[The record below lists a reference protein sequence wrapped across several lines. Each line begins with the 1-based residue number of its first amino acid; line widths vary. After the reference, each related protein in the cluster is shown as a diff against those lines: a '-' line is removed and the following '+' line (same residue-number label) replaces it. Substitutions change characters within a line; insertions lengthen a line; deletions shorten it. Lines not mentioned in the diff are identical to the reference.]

1 MIFIIPKKFYGK
13 LLKNKK
19 LTTLDYALN
28 IGDKAFVIHENFC
41 ITKWPLA
48 IAYALS
54 FLTVAN
60 VKKIYLIGFDV
71 YLNDKTKNNEMND
84 IFEEYNRLIDK
95 KEIISIT
102 KTKYRIA
109 KKIIL

>member
-1 MIFIIPKKFYGK
+1 MQVFDTAKRIFS
-13 LLKNKK
+13 KNLRYYLRKRRK
-19 LTTLDYALN
+19 
-28 IGDKAFVIHENFC
+28 GDLVC
-41 ITKWPLA
+41 
-48 IAYALS
+48 S
-54 FLTVAN
+54 VAN
-60 VKKIYLIGFDV
+60 VKKIYLIGFDG
-71 YLNDKTKNNEMND
+71 YLNDKKKNNEMND